1 MSAAALQASPA
12 KAPTPHRI
20 VRPPR
25 LVPAEEIDHD
35 SAEGRR
41 HFYEHVCVDLID
53 SKKNVKSVD
62 GLSHLLTI
70 TTGTY
75 T

>member
-12 KAPTPHRI
+12 KPPTPHRI

-35 SAEGRR
+35 SSEGRR
-41 HFYEHVCVDLID
+41 HFYEHVCRFDRL
-53 SKKNVKSVD
+53 KKHFKNGS
-62 GLSHLLTI
+62 
-70 TTGTY
+70 
-75 T
+75 